1 VSSERGEIKTHWTW
15 EEWKSRRAG
24 LKAVTDLISPEPA
37 RRKHSSSD
45 RRLRRAYGGKRAP

>member
-1 VSSERGEIKTHWTW
+1 MSSERGEIKTHWTW

-37 RRKHSSSD
+37 RRKHGSSD